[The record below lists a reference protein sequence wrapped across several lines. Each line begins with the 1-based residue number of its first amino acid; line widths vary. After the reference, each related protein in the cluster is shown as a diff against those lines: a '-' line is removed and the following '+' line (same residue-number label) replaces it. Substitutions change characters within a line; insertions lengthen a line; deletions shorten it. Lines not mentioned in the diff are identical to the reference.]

1 MIPPESTAG
10 PLNPETGT
18 QMPSNPVPIAIVGIG
33 KIARDQHIPTIAAD
47 PNFRLAA
54 VVTRNHP
61 IESVPAFAPITD
73 MATATPEEIRSGSCR
88 ERVWRAVEVSGA
100 AVYFTNKQSK
110 IKEKK
115 QQ

>member
-61 IESVPAFAPITD
+61 IESVPTFATLTD
-73 MATATPEEIRSGSCR
+73 MARAMHEVKALSTCTPPRGRLDHIG
-88 ERVWRAVEVSGA
+88 RAHV
-100 AVYFTNKQSK
+100 
-110 IKEKK
+110 
-115 QQ
+115 